1 MAVIAAT
8 PDGSMISLNNFHRL
22 RDELLSQ
29 LKLSLKNHDFF
40 SGAVAKI

>member
-8 PDGSMISLNNFHRL
+8 NDGLMISLTNFHHL

-29 LKLSLKNHDFF
+29 LELN
-40 SGAVAKI
+40 